1 MRSATVTRHDES
13 GQASLEYLL
22 VGIVLIA
29 LMGAFAALWRFAASG
44 NMEAMLEANIS
55 HAISQLGGICDALL
69 F

>member
-1 MRSATVTRHDES
+1 MHGATVTKHSEN

-22 VGIVLIA
+22 VGIVLMA
-29 LMGAFAALWRFAASG
+29 LMGAFAALWRFTASG
-44 NMEAMLEANIS
+44 NMGAMLEANIS